1 MGDLNKY
8 KCANCKKVLFF
19 AEIKEASISK
29 DCSKCGQR
37 NLITVNK
44 TCGASLEKIVII
56 KK

>member
-1 MGDLNKY
+1 MNKY

-19 AEIKEASISK
+19 ADIKEGSISK

-37 NLITVNK
+37 NLVTVNH
-44 TCGASLEKIVII
+44 TCGAPLETIVII